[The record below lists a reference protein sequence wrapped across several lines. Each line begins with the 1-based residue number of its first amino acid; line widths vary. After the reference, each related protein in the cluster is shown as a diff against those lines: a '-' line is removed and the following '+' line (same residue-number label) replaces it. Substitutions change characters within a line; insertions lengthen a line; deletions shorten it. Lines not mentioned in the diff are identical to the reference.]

1 MHTHILYSLKIV
13 IKCRYDVHIHTY
25 KHIYIHT
32 YTSHTMQKPYLSN
45 DIYGGDAAGR
55 LHREHEMVR
64 LSPQLDLLSERMLL
78 RVPDTFPIYRKVVS
92 F

>member
-1 MHTHILYSLKIV
+1 
-13 IKCRYDVHIHTY
+13 
-25 KHIYIHT
+25 
-32 YTSHTMQKPYLSN
+32 MQKPYLSN

-55 LHREHEMVR
+55 LHREHEMVC
-64 LSPQLDLLSERMLL
+64 LSPQLDLLSERVLL